1 MPSAAHY
8 EATTAPDTA
17 DTLAERAATL
27 LHRAVLT
34 GELEPGAKLRIRD
47 LQEKYGIGATP
58 LREGLSRLV
67 AAGLIRAVGQR
78 GFRVVATS
86 EEDLRDILRV
96 RTLIEVEALRL
107 AITYGDDVWE
117 AGIVAALHRL
127 SRAAANLNGGV
138 EGIAT
143 FDAVHKGFHSALV
156 AACRSPRLLELQS
169 MLYDQTYRYRQV
181 ALGAE
186 TRHKIAISEHEEL
199 ANRAIERRTDLACAL
214 LAEHLTHT
222 LRTAYP
228 QAR

>member
-1 MPSAAHY
+1 MANSVRF
-8 EATTAPDTA
+8 EGVPDTDSA
-17 DTLAERAATL
+17 DTLAERAASL

-34 GELEPGAKLRIRD
+34 GELKPGAKLRIRD
-47 LQEKYGIGATP
+47 LQEMYGIGATP

-67 AAGLIRAVGQR
+67 AAGLIQAVGQR
-78 GFRVVATS
+78 GFRVVPAS

-107 AITYGDDVWE
+107 AITHGDDDWE

-127 SRAAANLNGGV
+127 SRAAATINGGV
-138 EGIAT
+138 EGVVT

-156 AACRSPRLLELQS
+156 AACGSPRLLDLQS
-169 MLYDQTYRYRQV
+169 TLYDQTYRYRQV
-181 ALGAE
+181 MFGVE
-186 TRHKIAISEHEEL
+186 SRRKIAITEHEEL

-222 LRTAYP
+222 LRAAYP
-228 QAR
+228 HTA